1 MKLINLIPAYGATEK
16 AFLLLLSFLA
26 ATPIL
31 CNVSTSD
38 AVIVETI
45 AEYTATYNGIP
56 IKAKRT
62 VSLANNIYED
72 ILDASSLFGT
82 LTQLSRYE
90 FDDNGKLIPLY
101 SYDKRSFF
109 GVIRHEEQTFLWS
122 ENKVVYKKK
131 GEVTEVFVPAY
142 AYDTITHRLQL
153 KRDLVE
159 GKFVFEYV
167 VINRGKKQ
175 LYKYRKVGEETIE
188 TPLGS
193 IETIVL
199 SRKRDNKNRHTTL
212 WFAKNWTY
220 FLVKSEQIENNDS
233 YDMLIQNAVINGEQM
248 IAKNLG
254 DK

>member
-1 MKLINLIPAYGATEK
+1 MKLINLIPSYGATEK

-131 GEVTEVFVPAY
+131 GEVTEVFVPAH

>member
-1 MKLINLIPAYGATEK
+1 LIPAYGATEK

>member
-1 MKLINLIPAYGATEK
+1 MTKK

-31 CNVSTSD
+31 CNVPTSD
-38 AVIVETI
+38 VVVIESI

-56 IKAKRT
+56 IKARRT
-62 VSLANNIYED
+62 VSFVENNIYED

-82 LTQLSRYE
+82 LSQLSRYK
-90 FDDNGKLIPLY
+90 FDHSGKLLPLY

-109 GVIRHEEQTFLWS
+109 GAIRHEEQKFLWN

-131 GEVTEVFVPAY
+131 GEVTEVFVPAH
-142 AYDTITHRLQL
+142 AYDTSTHRLQL
-153 KRDLVE
+153 QRDLVE
-159 GKFVFEYV
+159 GQVVFEYV

-175 LYKYRKVGEETIE
+175 LYKYQKVGEETIE
-188 TPLGS
+188 TPLGP